1 MVLIVN
7 TTSDTSVTDTIRSEI
22 EKRSAKA
29 ATATSPTTTPEATT
43 PTAASPTPDIEI
55 IEAASLNIS
64 HCIGCNY
71 CWLKTP
77 GVCTIKD
84 DYEIILK
91 KVVHAD
97 QLWVISDT
105 ALGFLDHKGKNIFDR
120 ILPIATMYLRF
131 KGDQMRHIPRYDQRT
146 DIGIIYRGDAEKDY
160 LKRWTGRAALN
171 FESRSLGVF
180 ESNEA
185 KETVSCMCL

>member
-7 TTSDTSVTDTIRSEI
+7 TTSDLSVTESLKSLAEEKKIDAEI
-22 EKRSAKA
+22 V
-29 ATATSPTTTPEATT
+29 EAG
-43 PTAASPTPDIEI
+43 SM
-55 IEAASLNIS
+55 NIS
-64 HCIGCNY
+64 HCIGCNH

-77 GVCTIKD
+77 GVCAIKD

-91 KVVHAD
+91 KIIHAD

-131 KGDQMRHIPRYDQRT
+131 RGDQMRHVPRYDKRT
-146 DIGIIYRGDAEKDY
+146 DIGIIFGGNPDREY
-160 LKRWTGRAALN
+160 LKRWSERAALN
-171 FESRSLGVF
+171 FESRSLGVYGKD
-180 ESNEA
+180 EIKEA
-185 KETVSCMCL
+185 VSCMC

>member
-7 TTSDTSVTDTIRSEI
+7 TTSDSSITEEIRKRTSERGFEI
-22 EKRSAKA
+22 EV
-29 ATATSPTTTPEATT
+29 
-43 PTAASPTPDIEI
+43 
-55 IEAASLNIS
+55 IEAAALRIS
-64 HCIGCNY
+64 HCIGCNH

-77 GVCTIKD
+77 GECSIKD

-91 KVVHAD
+91 KIIQAD

-131 KGDQMRHIPRYDQRT
+131 NKDQMRHVRRYDRIT
-146 DIGIIYRGDAEKDY
+146 DIGIIYRGESDREY
-160 LKRWTGRAALN
+160 LQRWSERAALN
-171 FESRSLGVF
+171 FDSRSLGVF
-180 ESNEA
+180 GKESIKEA
-185 KETVSCMCL
+185 VSCMC

>member
-7 TTSDTSVTDTIRSEI
+7 TTSDTSVTEEIRKLAGESGSE
-22 EKRSAKA
+22 
-29 ATATSPTTTPEATT
+29 PEV
-43 PTAASPTPDIEI
+43 
-55 IEAASLNIS
+55 IEASGLNIS

-77 GVCTIKD
+77 GECSIKD

-91 KVVHAD
+91 RIIHAD

-120 ILPIATMYLRF
+120 ILPIATMYLKF
-131 KGDQMRHIPRYDQRT
+131 KGDQMRHVPRYDKRT
-146 DIGIIYRGDAEKDY
+146 DIGIIYRGEPDKEY
-160 LKRWTGRAALN
+160 LERWCKRAALN
-171 FESRSLGVF
+171 FESNSLGVYAT
-180 ESNEA
+180 ERIKEA
-185 KETVSCMCL
+185 VSCMC